1 MDYDDYYDKMEP
13 LWAKNYPSVDSTEEV
28 EAFYKECGMDNPLN
42 ELVKRFIE
50 NPKLKF
56 RNNRLLDFGCDNGIM
71 LNWFKGFGLE
81 LYGVDINDDAIA
93 KGEVLFPEFIL
104 AESEGIEIPYEDD
117 YFDVL
122 FASAVLKHI
131 RYQDRREL
139 YFEFARV
146 ARYILVWEK
155 NSEHKQVKKMQGF
168 NFYHSNF
175 KSELAKNF
183 DQIDLVEIG
192 DDIYGLYEVKEE
204 NR

>member
-1 MDYDDYYDKMEP
+1 MGYDDYYEKMES
-13 LWAKNYPSVDSTEEV
+13 LWAKKYPSVSSVEEV
-28 EAFYKECGMDNPLN
+28 EAFYKECGMENPLN

-81 LYGVDINDDAIA
+81 LYGVDINDDSIA

-104 AESEGIEIPYEDD
+104 AQSEWVEIPYEDD
-117 YFDVL
+117 YFDIV

-131 RYQDRREL
+131 RYKDRKEL
-139 YFEFARV
+139 YNEFARV

-155 NSEHKQVKKMQGF
+155 NSDQKRVEKMEGF
-168 NFYHSNF
+168 NFYNSNF
-175 KSELAKNF
+175 KTELARNF
-183 DQIDLVEIG
+183 DQLDLVEIG
-192 DDIYGLYEVKEE
+192 DDIYGLYEVKAE